1 LATSPAATPPAPPSS
16 PSELRKVAPWLHTV
30 LVLAIML
37 FISFYG
43 SGGRQQQEVARHGRL
58 AGYLSIMIVE
68 WLVVALVWVS
78 LRRQGVSL
86 RELIGGKWQS
96 FEKALLDFG
105 IAAGFWFVS
114 LIVLAAAGYALGLAR
129 GNLEDIR
136 RAFGFLAPHTGVEL
150 LVWLAVCLTA
160 GFCEEVIFRG
170 LFQRQFAALTRSR
183 WGGVL
188 LQALLFGAA
197 HGYQGVRRMAQIAV
211 FGALFGILVLWR
223 KSLRP
228 GMIAHAWQDTITG
241 LLLFLIGKIQGW

>member
-1 LATSPAATPPAPPSS
+1 MATTAAPPVAPS
-16 PSELRKVAPWLHTV
+16 PELRTVAPWLHTV
-30 LVLAIML
+30 LVLVLML

-78 LRRQGVSL
+78 IRRRGVSL
-86 RELIGGKWQS
+86 RELVGGKWES
-96 FEKALLDFG
+96 FEKAALDFA

-114 LIVLAAAGYALGLAR
+114 LGVLAAAGYALGLAR
-129 GNLEDIR
+129 ARNLDEIR
-136 RAFGFLAPHTGVEL
+136 KTFGFLAPHNGVEL
-150 LVWLAVCLTA
+150 AVWLAVCLTA

-170 LFQRQFAALTRSR
+170 LFQKQFAALTRSR
-183 WGGVL
+183 WGGVI

-211 FGALFGILVLWR
+211 FGALFGLLALWR

-241 LLLFLIGKIQGW
+241 LALFIIGKIQGW